1 MMRYLHAPIPL
12 QAALG
17 LIAVLLLILAS
28 YALVNSFSLR
38 LPPLYRLAATALFVS
53 CFLLLNAISNV
64 ELPVLYQKPLP
75 LLGRS
80 FAQLPITTV
89 AALLL
94 LTGAVAVLL
103 LLRLRRTRKSIL
115 TSQSIKESLD
125 ALPDGVC
132 YASQDGLP
140 LLVNLQMNRLCG
152 ELFGTELLNTHP
164 FWQALQAG
172 SFCENARLLH
182 KEPNP
187 AVQLPDGSVWD
198 FHQQVL
204 TLRDSPVLELTAYDI
219 TRLYRLNQK
228 LSRRN
233 QRLKLLGQRLH
244 QFKQD
249 LEQVTKDQEI
259 LNAKMKVHDQ
269 LGHSLLAL
277 RAYLAQPSQERDRQM
292 LLTLWEQAVSSLSQ
306 PSTDPRPN
314 KDPRPD
320 QNLQPDKD
328 PRSDQNPQPDQNTRI
343 SVPKPGKKASAKPPS
358 SEPSRR
364 GASRL
369 PTPDPLQGGASKLPA
384 LDPLRGGS
392 SNLLDSAA
400 LRGGSSNLLDSEG
413 LPGGRN
419 DWENFLTH
427 AEALHIQVER
437 SGPLPAP
444 GLQRELLLAAL
455 RECLSNTAKHTDGN
469 QLYVCLTY
477 SSGYL
482 TAEISNNGL
491 PPEAPIRETG
501 GLKNLRLQIEHC
513 GGSMTI
519 YSSPA
524 FLLRAQLP
532 SGKEYLCHKQAQ
544 KPE

>member
-1 MMRYLHAPIPL
+1 MIRYLHAPIPL

-164 FWQALQAG
+164 FWQALQDG

-249 LEQVTKDQEI
+249 LERVTKDQEI

-292 LLTLWEQAVSSLSQ
+292 LVTLWEQAVSSLSQ
-306 PSTDPRPN
+306 PSTSPRPDKGPQPD

-320 QNLQPDKD
+320 QDPQPDQ
-328 PRSDQNPQPDQNTRI
+328 SPQPDQNTRI

-364 GASRL
+364 GASNL
-369 PTPDPLQGGASKLPA
+369 PDSAALRDGSSNLPD
-384 LDPLRGGS
+384 LDPLRGGA
-392 SNLLDSAA
+392 SNQP
-400 LRGGSSNLLDSEG
+400 NSEG
-413 LPGGRN
+413 LPSGRN

-469 QLYVCLTY
+469 HLYVCLTY

-491 PPEAPIRETG
+491 PPEAAIRETG

>member
-1 MMRYLHAPIPL
+1 MMPYLHAPIPL

-17 LIAVLLLILAS
+17 LCAVLLLILAS

-38 LPPLYRLAATALFVS
+38 LPPLYRLAAALLFVG

-80 FAQLPITTV
+80 FAQLPVSTV
-89 AALLL
+89 AALLV

-132 YASQDGLP
+132 YASRDGLP
-140 LLVNLQMNRLCG
+140 LLVNIQMNRLCG

-164 FWQALQAG
+164 FWQALQTG
-172 SFCENARLLH
+172 KFCKNARLLH

-187 AVQLPDGSVWD
+187 AVQLSDGSVWD

-204 TLRDSPVLELTAYDI
+204 TLRDSAVLELTAYDI
-219 TRLYRLNQK
+219 TRLYQLNQK
-228 LSRRN
+228 LSLRN
-233 QRLKLLGQRLH
+233 HRLKLLGQRLH
-244 QFKQD
+244 QFKQN
-249 LEQVTKDQEI
+249 LEQVTRDQEI

-277 RAYLAQPSQERDRQM
+277 RTYLAQPSQERNRQM

-306 PSTDPRPN
+306 PSPV
-314 KDPRPD
+314 PRPD
-320 QNLQPDKD
+320 KD
-328 PRSDQNPQPDQNTRI
+328 TKAA
-343 SVPKPGKKASAKPPS
+343 VPKSGKKTAAKPP
-358 SEPSRR
+358 
-364 GASRL
+364 L
-369 PTPDPLQGGASKLPA
+369 
-384 LDPLRGGS
+384 
-392 SNLLDSAA
+392 
-400 LRGGSSNLLDSEG
+400 SEG
-413 LPGGRN
+413 LLGQFH
-419 DWENFLTH
+419 DWEDFLTH

-469 QLYVCLTY
+469 RLFVRLTY
-477 SSGYL
+477 TSDYL
-482 TAEISNNGL
+482 KAQISNNGL
-491 PPEAPIRETG
+491 PPEGAIRETG

-513 GGSMTI
+513 GGSMTLC
-519 YSSPA
+519 SSPA
-524 FLLRAQLP
+524 FLLQAQLP